1 MDMSFLRTFASTFL
15 LWLLFLPMALAWVNV
30 NTASSTELESLPGIG
45 PSKAGAIIQY
55 RTEHGQFTSLTDLD
69 NVPGIGPATLQNIS
83 SLVVFDGNTELPAEG
98 LALASHVVPAS
109 AVGPGGTVNI
119 NTATQSELE
128 GLPGIGPSK
137 AAAILQFRYDNGA
150 FGSCSDLVRVTGIG
164 DATVRNVSPRCTTGE

>member
-1 MDMSFLRTFASTFL
+1 MNFLRTLASTVL
-15 LWLLFLPMALAWVNV
+15 LWLLFLPMAMAGVNV

-55 RTEHGQFTSLTDLD
+55 RTDYGQFTSLTDLD

-83 SLVVFDGNTELPAEG
+83 ALVVFDGNTEVPAG
-98 LALASHVVPAS
+98 GKALAANVIATSR
-109 AVGPGGTVNI
+109 VGPGGKVNI
-119 NTATQSELE
+119 NTATQVELE

-137 AAAILQFRYDNGA
+137 AAAILQFRYDNGSYTA
-150 FGSCSDLVRVTGIG
+150 CSELVQVTGIG